1 MPPAKLNPPFRAD
14 HVGSLLRPAALRQA
28 FRDHTAGNIS
38 AEEFASKE
46 RPGFDKVDADGDGIV
61 TKEEMDAMKSKM
73 KDRRGGKH
81 KRGDGPQPE

>member
-1 MPPAKLNPPFRAD
+1 MAERKAKMFAKLD
-14 HVGSLLRPAALRQA
+14 T
-28 FRDHTAGNIS
+28 DGNGTIS